1 MIWNI
6 FIYQYTTYN
15 KFTKLISSAVHKID
29 FQRSS
34 QNNEIMSRMGRYQH
48 TLYQHTLY
56 HNKLLEYIHE
66 PSSIKIAGS
75 LIHVGSLHLCR
86 LQRSL
91 FSYTVSSTQLFN
103 QAVSKAVYT
112 SGSNISHRRI
122 NTCSLQDIISPASI
136 IPPGPS
142 RRRQVV
148 CTQVHHS
155 SRIHSSTQY
164 AIIQI
169 TNGL

>member
-1 MIWNI
+1 MIS
-6 FIYQYTTYN
+6 T
-15 KFTKLISSAVHKID
+15 AVHKID

-91 FSYTVSSTQLFN
+91 FSYTVSSTQLSN
-103 QAVSKAVYT
+103 RAVFKAVYT
-112 SGSNISHRRI
+112 SVSKKHTQSSRYNISSKHYSSRSI
-122 NTCSLQDIISPASI
+122 TQAAGSLHAGSPLITHSQLHA
-136 IPPGPS
+136 
-142 RRRQVV
+142 V
-148 CTQVHHS
+148 CHHS
-155 SRIHSSTQY
+155 DNKWTLISKDFHFNAMDASH
-164 AIIQI
+164 
-169 TNGL
+169 

>member
-1 MIWNI
+1 M
-6 FIYQYTTYN
+6 
-15 KFTKLISSAVHKID
+15 ISSAVHKID

-34 QNNEIMSRMGRYQH
+34 QNNEIMSIMGRYQH

-91 FSYTVSSTQLFN
+91 FSYTVSSTQLSN
-103 QAVSKAVYT
+103 QAVFKAVYT
-112 SGSNISHRRI
+112 SVSK
-122 NTCSLQDIISPASI
+122 NTRSLQDIISPASI